1 MRSAKS
7 VKARKGLVLIEHA
20 EAVVSKHEK
29 TIEHFKSSLENRGN
43 SIKGGL
49 NEIDSKIS
57 TLEKEH
63 RSLDAV
69 NQEVSEL
76 NDLLNRYLTEE
87 EINRLIKELNDEF
100 RSCSTLESEDEAAEA
115 FFMQEI
121 DGINNVLQVQIV
133 KIEEKYEER
142 KDDLRPPLANS
153 LKELLPTY
161 KAIELRTAED
171 SSYNDRRDLYAYI
184 TSNNVWTF
192 LLASAA
198 ALTTAAAVPAAAG
211 AGK

>member
-1 MRSAKS
+1 MRSAES

-29 TIEHFKSSLENRGN
+29 TIENFKSSLENRGN
-43 SIKGGL
+43 AIKGGL
-49 NEIDSKIS
+49 NEIDSKIN
-57 TLEKEH
+57 TLEKE
-63 RSLDAV
+63 RR
-69 NQEVSEL
+69 SEL
-76 NDLLNRYLTEE
+76 NDLLNRYLTEK
-87 EINRLIKELNDEF
+87 EINRLITKLSDKF

-133 KIEEKYEER
+133 KIKEKYEEC

-153 LKELLPTY
+153 LKELLPSY

-171 SSYNDRRDLYAYI
+171 SSYNDRRDL
-184 TSNNVWTF
+184 
-192 LLASAA
+192 
-198 ALTTAAAVPAAAG
+198 
-211 AGK
+211 

>member
-87 EINRLIKELNDEF
+87 EINRLIKELNDKF
-100 RSCSTLESEDEAAEA
+100 RSCSTLESEDEATEA

-133 KIEEKYEER
+133 KIEEKYEEIGR
-142 KDDLRPPLANS
+142 
-153 LKELLPTY
+153 
-161 KAIELRTAED
+161 
-171 SSYNDRRDLYAYI
+171 
-184 TSNNVWTF
+184 
-192 LLASAA
+192 ASCRER
-198 ALTTAAAVPAAAG
+198 V
-211 AGK
+211 

>member
-7 VKARKGLVLIEHA
+7 VKARKGLVLIAHA
-20 EAVVSKHEK
+20 EAVVSKQEE

-43 SIKGGL
+43 AIKGGL
-49 NEIDSKIS
+49 NEIDSKIN
-57 TLEKEH
+57 TLEKE
-63 RSLDAV
+63 RR
-69 NQEVSEL
+69 SEL
-76 NDLLNRYLTEE
+76 NDLLNRYLTEK
-87 EINRLIKELNDEF
+87 EINRLMTKLSDKF

-115 FFMQEI
+115 FFMQDI
-121 DGINNVLQVQIV
+121 DEINNVLQVQIV
-133 KIEEKYEER
+133 KIEEKYEEC

-153 LKELLPTY
+153 LKELLPSY

-192 LLASAA
+192 FLASAA

>member
-1 MRSAKS
+1 MRSAES
-7 VKARKGLVLIEHA
+7 VKARKGLVLIAHA
-20 EAVVSKHEK
+20 EAVVSKQEE

-43 SIKGGL
+43 AIKGGL
-49 NEIDSKIS
+49 NEIDSKIN
-57 TLEKEH
+57 TLEKE
-63 RSLDAV
+63 RR
-69 NQEVSEL
+69 SEL
-76 NDLLNRYLTEE
+76 NDLLNRYLTEK
-87 EINRLIKELNDEF
+87 EINRLMTKLSDKF

-115 FFMQEI
+115 FFMQDI
-121 DGINNVLQVQIV
+121 DEINNVLQVQIV
-133 KIEEKYEER
+133 KIEEKYEEC

-153 LKELLPTY
+153 LKELLPSY

-192 LLASAA
+192 FLASAA